1 MYITF
6 CDKVIANDPGFTLGL
21 PMWMLYHDMLQ
32 AVAERVSVDQRKLQI
47 YFSVKYVHI
56 NNDIQIF
63 LPYFK
68 YLISVA
74 VKRNLL
80 VNQLKILIMDQFETS

>member
-6 CDKVIANDPGFTLGL
+6 CDKLIPNDPGFTLGL

-47 YFSVKYVHI
+47 YFSVKYV
-56 NNDIQIF
+56 
-63 LPYFK
+63 
-68 YLISVA
+68 
-74 VKRNLL
+74 
-80 VNQLKILIMDQFETS
+80 

>member
-6 CDKVIANDPGFTLGL
+6 CDKLIPNDPGFTLGL

-56 NNDIQIF
+56 NNDIIVF
-63 LPYFK
+63 FH
-68 YLISVA
+68 ISY
-74 VKRNLL
+74 
-80 VNQLKILIMDQFETS
+80 ILFQQRSKGMSW